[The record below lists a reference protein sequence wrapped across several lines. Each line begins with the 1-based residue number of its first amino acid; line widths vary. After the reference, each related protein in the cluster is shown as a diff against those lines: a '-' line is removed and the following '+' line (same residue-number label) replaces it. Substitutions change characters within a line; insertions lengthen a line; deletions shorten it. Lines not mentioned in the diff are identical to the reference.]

1 MGVVSPLSSGI
12 AATNRCRALFVLVL
26 VVLRRAASVHVHY
39 DCEPL
44 SVTSADKFS
53 DPRSI
58 YGRLVP
64 MGEKTTGEEGVK
76 YLEQC
81 FYGAGFTDCEHASVR
96 AAL

>member
-1 MGVVSPLSSGI
+1 MVGLLFLAPLM
-12 AATNRCRALFVLVL
+12 AVALLL
-26 VVLRRAASVHVHY
+26 QRAASVHVHY

-44 SVTSADKFS
+44 TVTSSDKFN

-64 MGEKTTGEEGVK
+64 MGEKKTGEEGVK

-81 FYGAGFTDCEHASVR
+81 FYGAGFTDCEHAS
-96 AAL
+96 AE